1 MLNKKVLLLS
11 IFLMALLSLSV
22 VSAEEIST
30 DSINLDDSGD
40 DIVTTEAT
48 QDGSISD
55 DFNILHILLLKFHFS
70 IMF

>member
-1 MLNKKVLLLS
+1 MLNKKVLILS

-40 DIVTTEAT
+40 DIVSREAT

-55 DFNILHILLLKFHFS
+55 DFNI
-70 IMF
+70 